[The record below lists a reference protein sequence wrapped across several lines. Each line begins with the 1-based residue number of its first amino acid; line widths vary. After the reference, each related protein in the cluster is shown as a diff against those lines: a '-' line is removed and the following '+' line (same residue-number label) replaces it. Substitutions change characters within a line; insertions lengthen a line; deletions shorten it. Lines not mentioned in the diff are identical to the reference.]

1 MNNKRTKLIVIIV
14 AAAAILV
21 GAIALNIIM
30 NGETDNE
37 LNPSASPDQ
46 GASVGVQA
54 DAVNYFVQYRAER
67 EERRA
72 LDIEILN
79 AIISNE
85 ATDAETMADAQ
96 EQLMEIVDCMEKEQT
111 IEDLLKAKGF
121 NDSAVT
127 FHYGSVNV
135 IIDCD
140 EITTEQIAQILD
152 IVRRET
158 GEPAGN
164 IKVSPKG

>member
-1 MNNKRTKLIVIIV
+1 M
-14 AAAAILV
+14 
-21 GAIALNIIM
+21 
-30 NGETDNE
+30 
-37 LNPSASPDQ
+37 
-46 GASVGVQA
+46 
-54 DAVNYFVQYRAER
+54 
-67 EERRA
+67 
-72 LDIEILN
+72 
-79 AIISNE
+79 
-85 ATDAETMADAQ
+85 
-96 EQLMEIVDCMEKEQT
+96 
-111 IEDLLKAKGF
+111 KGF

-140 EITTEQIAQILD
+140 ELTTEQIAQILD

>member
-72 LDIEILN
+72 LEIEILN

-85 ATDAETMADAQ
+85 ATDA
-96 EQLMEIVDCMEKEQT
+96 
-111 IEDLLKAKGF
+111 
-121 NDSAVT
+121 
-127 FHYGSVNV
+127 
-135 IIDCD
+135 
-140 EITTEQIAQILD
+140 
-152 IVRRET
+152 
-158 GEPAGN
+158 
-164 IKVSPKG
+164 

>member
-1 MNNKRTKLIVIIV
+1 
-14 AAAAILV
+14 
-21 GAIALNIIM
+21 
-30 NGETDNE
+30 
-37 LNPSASPDQ
+37 
-46 GASVGVQA
+46 
-54 DAVNYFVQYRAER
+54 
-67 EERRA
+67 
-72 LDIEILN
+72 
-79 AIISNE
+79 
-85 ATDAETMADAQ
+85 
-96 EQLMEIVDCMEKEQT
+96 MEIVDCMEKEQT

-140 EITTEQIAQILD
+140 ELTTEQIAQILD